1 MLYAFCQADSFIEKV
16 SLRMFER
23 VVKGRVRGGR
33 GGVLSEGVLEGV
45 LEDEIGC
52 VRRTTNILPG

>member
-1 MLYAFCQADSFIEKV
+1 ML
-16 SLRMFER
+16 
-23 VVKGRVRGGR
+23 GGGR